1 MASSDLYHYDH
12 AGYREALAARAQVAH
27 QQGLKLTT
35 EESFLDVQTGQTV
48 HHAYARDPA
57 QVIPYIWSQRLNV
70 WFLKGTPPEKA
81 HEDFKK
87 KQRDF
92 HRDTRIS
99 ESMAR
104 YKGQAVRIVTMSRS
118 GKVVEWKHGLGPCG
132 RTVVGLKVSREHM
145 PGWLTIWQWCEDGPL
160 GLPDEFCYPL
170 DQITALRLYQTD
182 SPTVKP

>member
-1 MASSDLYHYDH
+1 MADRIHHYDH
-12 AGYREALAARAQVAH
+12 AAYRDGVQARVSVGL
-27 QQGLKLTT
+27 QQGLKLMP
-35 EESFLDVQTGQTV
+35 EESYLDVQTGQTV
-48 HHAYARDPA
+48 HHAFARDPA
-57 QVIPYIWSQRLNV
+57 QVIPYIWSHRLNV

-81 HEDFKK
+81 HERLKADRKK
-87 KQRDF
+87 FAQ
-92 HRDTRIS
+92 DTRIS

-104 YKGQAVRIVTMSRS
+104 YKGQVVRIVTMSRS
-118 GKVVEWKHGLGPCG
+118 GKVVEWKHGKGPCG

-182 SPTVKP
+182 HPVVKP